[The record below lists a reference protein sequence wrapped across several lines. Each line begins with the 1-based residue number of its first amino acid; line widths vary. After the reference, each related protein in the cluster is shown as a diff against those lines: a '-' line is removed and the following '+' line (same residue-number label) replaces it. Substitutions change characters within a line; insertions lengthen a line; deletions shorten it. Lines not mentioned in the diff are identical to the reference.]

1 MGFGFSKIF
10 AIVFIFA
17 LAWAYYIRD
26 WKGVIP
32 IILTYAVIKIIWNL
46 MTQK

>member
-1 MGFGFSKIF
+1 MGFGFSKLF
-10 AIVFIFA
+10 AIVFLFA

-26 WKGVIP
+26 WGAAIP
-32 IILTYAVIKIIWNL
+32 IIITFAVIKIIWNI